1 MGDPAYWS
9 GALCA
14 VLEQGA
20 ELAARLDREA
30 LARPVA
36 PWKSGVGAHLRHVA
50 DFVRAFLDGQ
60 RTGRID
66 FDARRRDERL
76 EREPARAAAH
86 LRALVTELDDL
97 GLSDADSIAQPV
109 LVRSEAPS
117 GSGPRDHWLESTIG
131 RELAALL
138 GHTVHH
144 YALVAVAL
152 HGLGIEVPDGFGVA
166 PSTLDYQR
174 ARSA

>member
-9 GALCA
+9 EAVCA

-20 ELAARLDREA
+20 GLASVLEREA
-30 LARPVA
+30 YARPVA

-50 DFVRAFLDGQ
+50 DFVRAFLDG
-60 RTGRID
+60 RRSGRID
-66 FDARRRDERL
+66 YDARRRDARL
-76 EREPARAAAH
+76 EREPARAAAV
-86 LRALVTELDDL
+86 LRALAAELDDL
-97 GLSDADSIAQPV
+97 GLADSDALAQPV
-109 LVRSEAPS
+109 LVRTEAPG
-117 GSGPRDHWLESTIG
+117 GSGPGEHWLESTLG

-144 YALVAVAL
+144 YALVALAL
-152 HGLGIEVPDGFGVA
+152 HRLGLEAPADFGVA
-166 PSTLDYQR
+166 PSTLDHQR